1 MNAKLQRAVCLPI
14 IKSTLGV
21 ENKFIDPD
29 IVLRKTYHTRYH
41 SAIPFVI
48 FLTTLLKHKPEALAF
63 TIRNQNKAS
72 ERRFQFLDL
81 FNISNFAQIQQEV
94 GNQKLKISM

>member
-21 ENKFIDPD
+21 ETKFIDTD

-41 SAIPFVI
+41 SAIPFSG
-48 FLTTLLKHKPEALAF
+48 F
-63 TIRNQNKAS
+63 
-72 ERRFQFLDL
+72 
-81 FNISNFAQIQQEV
+81 SNHTFETQAR
-94 GNQKLKISM
+94 GTGFYNQKSK